1 MTEPR
6 STIAHTVPAAPYAPG
21 WTGARPTVNLPAPP
35 WGTLDHDDRSA
46 TAPRTPPIRAAAQRP
61 APDPRTS
68 RMSPTARAVFE
79 AGESV
84 GWDCTQADIAAEV
97 GTSRESVNKICRHYG
112 WQTRGHCEG
121 DPSRRDVYLAITS
134 AQPRARGRA

>member
-1 MTEPR
+1 MTRP
-6 STIAHTVPAAPYAPG
+6 TIAHTVPAAPYAPG

-61 APDPRTS
+61 APEPRQS
-68 RMSPTARAVFE
+68 HMSPTARAVLE

-84 GWDCTQADIAAEV
+84 GWDCTQAEIAAEV
-97 GTSRESVNKICRHYG
+97 GISLDWVNKICGKYG
-112 WQTRGHCEG
+112 WQTNSQNTG
-121 DPSRRDVYLAITS
+121 DPGRRDVYLAITS
-134 AQPRARGRA
+134 AQPQARGRA